1 MKSMIKAIFTSIRSA
16 NFMLI
21 QTKIKIKELQE
32 ALENWQETG
41 NDFFFLAKVCF
52 SLDRTSQ
59 FTALFQIHDNFP
71 VSY

>member
-1 MKSMIKAIFTSIRSA
+1 MIKVIFTSIISA

-21 QTKIKIKELQE
+21 AKMKFKGLQK

-41 NDFFFLAKVCF
+41 NDFSTKVYF

-59 FTALFQIHDNFP
+59 FTALFQIHGSFP

>member
-1 MKSMIKAIFTSIRSA
+1 MIKAIFTSISSA

-21 QTKIKIKELQE
+21 TKIKFKELQK
-32 ALENWQETG
+32 ALENWQETQ
-41 NDFFFLAKVCF
+41 NDFSTKVYF

-59 FTALFQIHDNFP
+59 FTALFQLHDSFP

>member
-1 MKSMIKAIFTSIRSA
+1 MIKAIFTSIISA

-21 QTKIKIKELQE
+21 AKIKFKELQK

-41 NDFFFLAKVCF
+41 NDFSTKVYF

-59 FTALFQIHDNFP
+59 FTALFQIHGSFP